1 MDPTW
6 WAVAIAGL
14 FVGFVVGLTG
24 MGGGALMTP
33 MMILFFG
40 VQPLAAVS
48 SDLVASMVM
57 KPVGGAV
64 HLRKG
69 TVNKEMVRWL
79 VTGSVPS
86 AFLGVLLLRSIG
98 DDEQTQNVVKTSLG
112 VALIFAAGAMVAKA
126 LLDLRKAQRL
136 QLAAAA
142 GEQVDFRV
150 EDIRIRKV
158 PTLFVGIIGGLVVGM
173 TSVGSGSL
181 MIVALL
187 LLYPTIR
194 AGQLVGTDL
203 VQAVPLVASASL
215 GHLLFGD
222 FQLDLTVSLLI
233 GALPGV
239 YVGARVSSSAPGGII
254 RRALVVV
261 LLASGLKLLERQ
273 HGGPRHRA
281 AGRRRGGSGPVGH
294 GLPLGPAGR
303 DGPGRARGQ
312 GPAARRR
319 HRPLAQLGRHRQ
331 GHPRRPAGRQA
342 PRARRP
348 LTVTSREPATR
359 AAPAAPGQGSSRRRG
374 RGRTRCRPAAGRRA
388 SSRRL

>member
-1 MDPTW
+1 VDPSW

-64 HLRKG
+64 HLRRG
-69 TVNKEMVRWL
+69 TVNKGLVRWL
-79 VTGSVPS
+79 VIGSVPS
-86 AFLGVLLLRSIG
+86 AFLGVLLLRAIG
-98 DDEQTQNVVKTSLG
+98 GGEQTEQIVRTSLG
-112 VALIFAAGAMVAKA
+112 VALIFAAGSMVAKA

-150 EDIRIRKV
+150 EDIKVRRV

-261 LLASGLKLLERQ
+261 LLASGLKLLEVPNSVLIVVLL
-273 HGGPRHRA
+273 GVVVV
-281 AGRRRGGSGPVGH
+281 GPV
-294 GLPLGPAGR
+294 LWATVYR
-303 DGPGRARGQ
+303 SARPDQ
-312 GPAARRR
+312 
-319 HRPLAQLGRHRQ
+319 
-331 GHPRRPAGRQA
+331 
-342 PRARRP
+342 
-348 LTVTSREPATR
+348 V
-359 AAPAAPGQGSSRRRG
+359 G
-374 RGRTRCRPAAGRRA
+374 RGRRGPKDLLLAAVTGRWLSWGGQDRSTDRARTRAPADR
-388 SSRRL
+388 